1 MFKFSRFLITVG
13 LLIPLETIPLETRA
27 VELPELV
34 TQCVDIEGN
43 PCKTA
48 ATFQGGFSMEEG
60 IFRRDGGINAA
71 NPVKIQCEINVD
83 SEHVGKTADLV
94 VYAHY

>member
-13 LLIPLETIPLETRA
+13 LLIPLGTVPLETRA

-43 PCKTA
+43 PCRPLLFMVV
-48 ATFQGGFSMEEG
+48 FQLKKAFFVVTVASMPL
-60 IFRRDGGINAA
+60 IRL
-71 NPVKIQCEINVD
+71 KSNVR
-83 SEHVGKTADLV
+83 LMLIPNM
-94 VYAHY
+94 